1 MIQFLIKVFLICS
14 IFFIS
19 VFSQE
24 DGPKGAGENDKS
36 IMSEMREKRAARK
49 AAREARRR
57 EREHKKAVK
66 EYHKRTQTKAVRKRM
81 KESQRKADMYNQNKR
96 EPWYRRIF
104 KRKPKTRKSNIR
116 ERD

>member
-1 MIQFLIKVFLICS
+1 MRHLLIKLLLLYSFLIP
-14 IFFIS
+14 

-24 DGPKGAGENDKS
+24 DGPKGGGESDKS
-36 IMSEMREKRAARK
+36 IMSDMREKKAARK

-81 KESQRKADMYNQNKR
+81 KEGRSV
-96 EPWYRRIF
+96 
-104 KRKPKTRKSNIR
+104 
-116 ERD
+116 